1 MIYLDNAATTKPSK
15 DAINKATIFN
25 EEEYFNPSALYLGGL
40 AVNRQIKEAKQTI
53 ISALS
58 ANPDKFDVVFTSC
71 GSESDNTAVLCV
83 KKRGL
88 FVTTKGEHSAIYQSF
103 LELKNRGVDIYLAE
117 LNADGTVNVASL
129 LDLKLDDAVVINDVI
144 SFLKN
149 FPKEEELWV
158 VGGAT
163 IYKFSLPYAD
173 NLYITHVDGEY
184 EGDAY
189 FPKFDL
195 ENEFKLISSRISNN
209 LNFAVYERV

>member
-1 MIYLDNAATTKPSK
+1 
-15 DAINKATIFN
+15 
-25 EEEYFNPSALYLGGL
+25 
-40 AVNRQIKEAKQTI
+40 
-53 ISALS
+53 
-58 ANPDKFDVVFTSC
+58 
-71 GSESDNTAVLCV
+71 
-83 KKRGL
+83 
-88 FVTTKGEHSAIYQSF
+88 
-103 LELKNRGVDIYLAE
+103 
-117 LNADGTVNVASL
+117 
-129 LDLKLDDAVVINDVI
+129 
-144 SFLKN
+144 LKN

-173 NLYITHVDGEY
+173 SLYITHVDGEY